1 MPKPHNFQLIFLI
14 AGIYSAFLTWGLVQ
28 EPLTT
33 KTFPNSNEQFRFP
46 FVISSAQSLVAS
58 LFGLIYLKW
67 TGNKNTLSFKQ
78 LLKEC
83 YPFVA
88 LLSLTQSLSS
98 PLATYSL
105 KYIPYLTFQLSKTC
119 KLIPVILVH
128 LVIYKTKIPKKK
140 QIVALIV
147 TLGVTIFTLSNMKNK
162 KTNTNENNV
171 LQTTGNN
178 ALFSSASGYLL
189 LGCSLICDGLTNAT
203 QDSMLKKQPK
213 ITGAHLMVLCNAAI
227 LFWNAVYLAVIDQ
240 QQLTNS
246 WNVLRMDFNAISTL
260 LATYA
265 VCGALGQIFIFQTLS
280 KFGSIILIMVTVTR
294 KMVSMAL
301 SIVVYGHQLNRLQYI
316 GILIVFAGIT
326 YEALAKRTA
335 SNGKALTSK
344 SVSEE
349 QTKKKKN

>member
-1 MPKPHNFQLIFLI
+1 MFKPCSFQLFFLI
-14 AGIYSAFLTWGLVQ
+14 AGIYTTFLTWGLVQ

-58 LFGLIYLKW
+58 LFGLVYLKW
-67 TGNKNTLSFKQ
+67 TGNKNTLSFQQ

-83 YPFVA
+83 YPYVV

-105 KYIPYLTFQLSKTC
+105 KYVPYLTFQLSKTC

-140 QIVALIV
+140 QFVALIV
-147 TLGVTIFTLSNMKNK
+147 TLGVTIFTLSNMKK
-162 KTNTNENNV
+162 TAKTNQNKSSLNSESSD
-171 LQTTGNN
+171 
-178 ALFSSASGYLL
+178 LFSSASGYIL

-203 QDSMLKKQPK
+203 QDSMLKRQPK

-227 LFWNAVYLAVIDQ
+227 LFWNTVYLVAIDQ

-246 WNVLRMDFNAISTL
+246 WNVLQMDFSAISTL

-280 KFGSIILIMVTVTR
+280 KFGSIVLIMVTVTR
-294 KMVSMAL
+294 KMVSMVL
-301 SIVVYGHQLNRLQYI
+301 SIVVYGHQLTCLQYI
-316 GILIVFAGIT
+316 GILIVFTGIT
-326 YEALAKRTA
+326 YEALAKRSA
-335 SNGKALTSK
+335 SRKN
-344 SVSEE
+344 SEE
-349 QTKKKKN
+349 MSQKKEN